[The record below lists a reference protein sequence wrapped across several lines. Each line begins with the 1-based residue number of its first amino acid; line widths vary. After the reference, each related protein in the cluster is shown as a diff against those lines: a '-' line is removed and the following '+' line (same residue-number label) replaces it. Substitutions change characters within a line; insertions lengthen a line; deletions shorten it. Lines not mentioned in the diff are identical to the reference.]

1 MLEAFFLWIYTARA
15 HEEGVVDAIIDEA
28 LEFPFPQ
35 SPEGFHR
42 QLEAWRAHD
51 TFDRLPSIA
60 VPTLVIAGELDVAT
74 PPRLGRI
81 VADRIPSARYVELA
95 GEAHQPFQ
103 EQAEVFNDLVDAF
116 WTEMD
121 GGD

>member
-1 MLEAFFLWIYTARA
+1 M
-15 HEEGVVDAIIDEA
+15 
-28 LEFPFPQ
+28 
-35 SPEGFHR
+35 
-42 QLEAWRAHD
+42 
-51 TFDRLPSIA
+51 
-60 VPTLVIAGELDVAT
+60 PTLVIAGELDVAT

-81 VADRIPSARYVELA
+81 VADRIPGARYVELA

-103 EQAEVFNDLVDAF
+103 EQAEVFNDLVDTF